1 MNRRPFQFGV
11 GKLLLIMA
19 VVGTVLGVG
28 VGLLRQKNVAGVGVA
43 DIVLLAAAPLLL
55 LILTSRLSS
64 WFRRRGGD

>member
-28 VGLLRQKNVAGVGVA
+28 VGLLRQGNVAGVGVA

>member
-28 VGLLRQKNVAGVGVA
+28 VGLLRQENVAGVGVA

-55 LILTSRLSS
+55 LILTSRVSS